1 MACLTRAE
9 LGRLVPVLRSARSR
23 RERVPSP
30 PRGEPRWSLWD
41 GGGKTTNGMA
51 SKHSEQSKCERVA
64 MASAGAGMCGGLLS
78 GRSPFLPARDQRSAY
93 SRRKGRGWSP
103 LHKGPRHPGARNGKR
118 FVQGKAGPIVFRV
131 GMFGYVRLPYV
142 RYFCWSLAR
151 PQMLPDRGL
160 PIFVGRLLSTP
171 GPRFCVAKSGAGLR
185 VGFPLYMTPRARS
198 DTRFLRYALTD

>member
-1 MACLTRAE
+1 MFCVTRERPGGRPILVTKLGTGFLDTRQPARAE

-131 GMFGYVRLPYV
+131 GMFGYVRVSYV

-160 PIFVGRLLSTP
+160 PIFVTAAARLPWLP
-171 GPRFCVAKSGAGLR
+171 H
-185 VGFPLYMTPRARS
+185 
-198 DTRFLRYALTD
+198 

>member
-1 MACLTRAE
+1 MVAGKRQTAWPAST
-9 LGRLVPVLRSARSR
+9 VSR
-23 RERVPSP
+23 
-30 PRGEPRWSLWD
+30 
-41 GGGKTTNGMA
+41 
-51 SKHSEQSKCERVA
+51 
-64 MASAGAGMCGGLLS
+64 ASASGWQWRRRAWECAAGFAG
-78 GRSPFLPARDQRSAY
+78 GRSPFLPAPDQRSAY

-131 GMFGYVRLPYV
+131 GMFGYVRFSYV

>member
-1 MACLTRAE
+1 MVVGKRQTAWPASTVSRA
-9 LGRLVPVLRSARSR
+9 SASGWQWR
-23 RERVPSP
+23 RRAQECAA
-30 PRGEPRWSLWD
+30 GF
-41 GGGKTTNGMA
+41 
-51 SKHSEQSKCERVA
+51 
-64 MASAGAGMCGGLLS
+64 SAGAHLS
-78 GRSPFLPARDQRSAY
+78 CRRGIKDLHTAGERAEAGRRCI
-93 SRRKGRGWSP
+93 
-103 LHKGPRHPGARNGKR
+103 GPRHPGARNGKR

-160 PIFVGRLLSTP
+160 PLFVGRLLSTP

>member
-1 MACLTRAE
+1 M
-9 LGRLVPVLRSARSR
+9 RSADICFRLS
-23 RERVPSP
+23 
-30 PRGEPRWSLWD
+30 
-41 GGGKTTNGMA
+41 
-51 SKHSEQSKCERVA
+51 
-64 MASAGAGMCGGLLS
+64 LLS
-78 GRSPFLPARDQRSAY
+78 CLCHAAAPGRCLSALGLHHWNIAQLRRPLAVCGCLLELRCRARPRLP
-93 SRRKGRGWSP
+93 SR
-103 LHKGPRHPGARNGKR
+103 PRHPGARNGKR

>member
-1 MACLTRAE
+1 MPYSS
-9 LGRLVPVLRSARSR
+9 GARQAS
-23 RERVPSP
+23 PSP
-30 PRGEPRWSLWD
+30 PIRPLPKGAGPISSPRRTKAEFVGWWRENDKRHGQQALRESR
-41 GGGKTTNGMA
+41 
-51 SKHSEQSKCERVA
+51 CERVA
-64 MASAGAGMCGGLLS
+64 MVSAGVGMCGGLRRRALTFHS
-78 GRSPFLPARDQRSAY
+78 GVGSEICIQSEERAELVAAAWAR
-93 SRRKGRGWSP
+93 GT
-103 LHKGPRHPGARNGKR
+103 PGARNGRR

-131 GMFGYVRLPYV
+131 GMFGYVRFPYV
-142 RYFCWSLAR
+142 RYFCWSQAR